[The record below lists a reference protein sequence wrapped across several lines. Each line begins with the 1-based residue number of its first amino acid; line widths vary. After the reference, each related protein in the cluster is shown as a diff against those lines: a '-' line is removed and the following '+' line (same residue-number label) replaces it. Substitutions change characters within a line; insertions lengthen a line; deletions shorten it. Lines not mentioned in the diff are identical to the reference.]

1 MIVRDEEKN
10 ISNCLGSVHGIF
22 DEIVVVDT
30 GSKDQ
35 TVEIARS
42 FGARIFEFP
51 WIDDFAAARNEALS
65 HATGAYAFWLD
76 ADDVVEPTER
86 EKLRALLATLER
98 PAGACM
104 GSGDLAVGH
113 SGGVARAE
121 PSAADAG
128 VVLRAAKR
136 GCEGNETFG
145 QALGRGQEIRAQ
157 RGAGAD
163 RRSGPVGVPPSG
175 GFLGS
180 ALIRKGPPEGGTP
193 TGAACVVRCACDPS
207 PDGTGGETVVDHI
220 RLFPLRD
227 DVRWTYRVHE
237 QILPA
242 LRRANVPVR
251 WTDLT
256 VRHTGYVDQA
266 LRDSGFRIPGTP

>member
-163 RRSGPVGVPPSG
+163 RRSGPVDGVGRVALPLPPNRACGSPAH
-175 GFLGS
+175 GF
-180 ALIRKGPPEGGTP
+180 P
-193 TGAACVVRCACDPS
+193 V
-207 PDGTGGETVVDHI
+207 DGLTSKRIDELARVLFSSYTVHA
-220 RLFPLRD
+220 R
-227 DVRWTYRVHE
+227 
-237 QILPA
+237 
-242 LRRANVPVR
+242 
-251 WTDLT
+251 
-256 VRHTGYVDQA
+256 
-266 LRDSGFRIPGTP
+266 